1 MAGTSPAMTAESL
14 IGVKYSL
21 HDGQMAHTGHAQ
33 TARRAEMSRLAYSDF
48 RQTA

>member
-1 MAGTSPAMTAESL
+1 MAGTSPAMTAARL

-21 HDGQMAHTGHAQ
+21 RDGQMAHTGHVQ
-33 TARRAEMSRLAYSDF
+33 TARRAGMSHLAYSDF